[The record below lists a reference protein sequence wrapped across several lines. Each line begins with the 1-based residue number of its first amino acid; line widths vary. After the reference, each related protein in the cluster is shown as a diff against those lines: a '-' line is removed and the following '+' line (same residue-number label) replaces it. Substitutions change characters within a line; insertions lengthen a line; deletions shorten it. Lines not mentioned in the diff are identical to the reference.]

1 MFSTVRGHVFEW
13 TLLRDEEAKHQQL
26 DPESILSFVLFK
38 DSSYSTD
45 TIIETL
51 EEMVC
56 RCVEKIIV

>member
-13 TLLRDEEAKHQQL
+13 TLLRDEEAKYQQL

-56 RCVEKIIV
+56 ICV